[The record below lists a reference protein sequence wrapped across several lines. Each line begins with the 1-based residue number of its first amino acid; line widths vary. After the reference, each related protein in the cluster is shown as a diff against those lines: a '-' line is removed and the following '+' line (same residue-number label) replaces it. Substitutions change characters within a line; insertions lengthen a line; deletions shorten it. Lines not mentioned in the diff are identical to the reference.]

1 MNQHIQ
7 ALQVRQDYRADPPQ
21 PLVIVHVLT
30 RFLKTGGSEQNTII
44 NCREQAAEGHRVIIV
59 HGSEF
64 HEETCRAASEFAEL
78 ICIDAL
84 VHPVD
89 PIRDARALVEM
100 TTLFRRLR
108 PDVVHTHQSKAGVVG
123 RMAAKLADAPAIIHS
138 VHILPFVNVG
148 WKAAAAY
155 KAVEWFCSLFTDAFI
170 SVSPSVRDAYIDA
183 GIGRPKQHFVALS
196 AMNVERFKAARP
208 PEDWREL
215 LRLEPGRPKPP
226 TVVMVA
232 AFEARKRQLELIR
245 ALPEAFSGLP
255 AWRMLFVGDGEL
267 RREAEA
273 LAGELGLARNVC
285 FSGYR
290 TDPERLIALA
300 DVCMLTSVREGLPR
314 VLIQY
319 AAAGKPCVVSDLPG
333 LKDVVLPDVSAV
345 ITPSDNPAA
354 AARAA
359 ARLLSNPDDCARMAA
374 GARSVPVDAWS
385 PESMMQQIRRAYE
398 SVAPRLPAQAL
409 LASAKA

>member
-1 MNQHIQ
+1 M
-7 ALQVRQDYRADPPQ
+7 
-21 PLVIVHVLT
+21 VIVHVLT

-44 NCREQAAEGHRVIIV
+44 NCRAQAAEGHRVIII
-59 HGSEF
+59 HGADF
-64 HEETCRAASEFAEL
+64 HEETRLAASEVAEM
-78 ICIDAL
+78 ICVDAL
-84 VHPVD
+84 VHQVD
-89 PIRDARALVEM
+89 AMRDARALVQM
-100 TTLFRRLR
+100 TNLFRRLR
-108 PDVVHTHQSKAGVVG
+108 PDVVHTHQSKAGVLG
-123 RMAAKLADAPAIIHS
+123 RMAAKLADVPAIIHS

-155 KAVEWFCSLFTDAFI
+155 KAVERFCALFTDAFI
-170 SVSPSVRDAYIDA
+170 SVSPSVRDAYLDLR
-183 GIGRPKQHFVALS
+183 IGRPDRHFVALS

-215 LRLEPGRPKPP
+215 LRLEPGQSKPP
-226 TVVMVA
+226 TIVMVA

-245 ALPEAFSGLP
+245 ALPEAFGGMS

-267 RREAEA
+267 RAEAEA
-273 LAGELGLARNVC
+273 LVKELRLTRNVC

-300 DVCMLTSVREGLPR
+300 DLCMLTSIREGLPR

-345 ITPSDNPAA
+345 ITPADNPTA

-359 ARLLSNPDDCARMAA
+359 ARLLGNPGDCARLAE
-374 GARSVPVDAWS
+374 GARRVPVDAWS
-385 PESMMQQIRRAYE
+385 PESMMQQISRAYA
-398 SVAPRLPAQAL
+398 SVMPRPRSPAL
-409 LASAKA
+409 LSGVNP

>member
-1 MNQHIQ
+1 M
-7 ALQVRQDYRADPPQ
+7 
-21 PLVIVHVLT
+21 VIVHVLT

-44 NCREQAAEGHRVIIV
+44 NCRAQAAEGHRVIIV
-59 HGSEF
+59 YGSDF
-64 HEETCRAASEFAEL
+64 HEETCRAASEVAEM

-89 PIRDARALVEM
+89 AVRDARALVEM
-100 TTLFRRLR
+100 TAMFRRLR
-108 PDVVHTHQSKAGVVG
+108 PDVVHTHQSKAGVLG
-123 RMAAKLADAPAIIHS
+123 RMAAKLANVPAIIHS

-155 KAVEWFCSLFTDAFI
+155 KAVERFCALFTDAFI
-170 SVSPSVRDAYIDA
+170 SVSPSVRNAYLDLR
-183 GIGRPKQHFVALS
+183 IGRPEQHFVALS
-196 AMNVERFKAARP
+196 AMDVERFKAARP

-215 LRLEPGRPKPP
+215 LRLRPGQAKPP

-245 ALPEAFSGLP
+245 ALPEAFGGLP

-267 RREAEA
+267 RSEAQA
-273 LAGELGLARNVC
+273 LVEELGLAANVC

-290 TDPERLIALA
+290 RDPERLIALA
-300 DVCMLTSVREGLPR
+300 DLCMLTSVREGLPR

-319 AAAGKPCVVSDLPG
+319 AAAGKPCVVSKLPG
-333 LKDVVLPDVSAV
+333 LEDIVLPDVSAV
-345 ITPSDNPAA
+345 ITPPDDPAA

-359 ARLLSNPDDCARMAA
+359 ARLLSNPEACARLAE
-374 GARSVPVDAWS
+374 GARTVQVDAWS

-398 SVAPRLPAQAL
+398 SVTPRLRPQAL
-409 LASAKA
+409 APGVKL